1 MGIAKGF
8 TEPTD
13 RVKRLKQR
21 IIDATPTVE
30 ADRAEL
36 VTEAYRAHEKE
47 APVMRI
53 AHANEHILNNI
64 PITIRPDELIV
75 GSATLTDRGCQLFP
89 EYSYDWVAAEF
100 DTMATRKCDPFE
112 IPEDTKHRLEKVFE
126 YWPGRTNSEL
136 ASSLMSDTCQKC
148 QDLGVFTVG
157 NYYYNGIG
165 HVCVDYGKVL
175 RVGFSGII
183 KEAAEKKAA
192 LDPNDPATIKK
203 RQFYDAVII
212 TYNACI
218 NYAHRYA
225 EMALD
230 MAKKE
235 INPQR
240 QKELLVIAQNCQN
253 VPEKPASNFWEACQ
267 SFWFVQ
273 LIMQIESSGHSI
285 SPGRFDQYMYP
296 YYKNDANMTRDF
308 AQELVDCIFIKLNDL
323 NKTRDAVSDELF
335 AGYAIF
341 QNMCAGGQTPEG
353 LDATNDV
360 SYMQLDAIAHTGLPQ
375 PSMSIRYWDGTPD
388 EFLYRACEVVR
399 LGHGLPAMYNDEVAI
414 PMLENDGVSL
424 EDARDWLPIGCV
436 EPQPQHKTDGW
447 HDAAFFN
454 CCKVLDIT
462 MHNGRCRGEQLG
474 PKTGEMTD
482 FKTFEE
488 FVSAY
493 EEQMKFFIDYLV
505 EADNCVDYAHM
516 MNMTLPFESAL
527 VDGCMDKGATV
538 QEGAAIYN
546 FTGPQ
551 AFGTA
556 DVIDSFV
563 AVKKQVFDDKTM
575 TMADMMEAVD
585 NNFGYAVDPT
595 GAPSGAD
602 RSQVAPSGG
611 AGSATSTAGR
621 SAMEQKIWDV
631 VQSVLKGSSNVDI
644 ASIAESASASSAP
657 CGEGCKKNPTA
668 ADLAKWEKIHQLLLN
683 SPHFGNDIPE
693 VDLLGRRITKI
704 YSSNV
709 HGKKNPRGGIYHA
722 GCYTVSANV
731 GMGRAVDALPDGRLA
746 QTALSDNISP
756 RHGCDVSGP
765 TAANASSATIDA
777 LDFGNGTLLNQKL
790 LPSAVAGDEGLKRFA
805 ALVRA
810 YFDHKGYHIQFNIV
824 DRATL
829 LEAQKHPEQHK
840 DLIVRVAG
848 YSAQFVV
855 LAKDVQDDII
865 ARTEQ
870 TFE

>member
-1 MGIAKGF
+1 MAIAKGF
-8 TEPTD
+8 SEPTD
-13 RVKRLKQR
+13 RIKKLKAR
-21 IIDATPTVE
+21 IIDAMPTVE

-36 VTEAYRAHEKE
+36 LTEAYKKYEGAT
-47 APVMRI
+47 PVIRN
-53 AHANEHILNNI
+53 ARANEAIFNGI
-64 PITIRPDELIV
+64 PVTIRPGELIV
-75 GSATLTDRGCQLFP
+75 GALTVTDRGCQIYP
-89 EYSYDWVAAEF
+89 EFSYDWVEAEF

-112 IPEDTKHRLEKVFE
+112 IPEDTKRRLSEVFK
-126 YWPGRTNSEL
+126 YWPGKTNSDL
-136 ASSLMSDTCQKC
+136 AHSLMSDKALECQAE
-148 QDLGVFTVG
+148 GVFTVG
-157 NYYYNGIG
+157 NYYFGGIG

-175 RVGFSGII
+175 RVGFSGIV

-192 LDPNDPATIKK
+192 LDPEDPETIVKT
-203 RQFYDAVII
+203 QFYDAVII
-212 TYNACI
+212 TYNAAI
-218 NYAHRYA
+218 NLAHRYA
-225 EMALD
+225 AKALEMAQT
-230 MAKKE
+230 E

-240 QKELLVIAQNCQN
+240 KKELLQIAQNCAN
-253 VPEKPASNFWEACQ
+253 VPEKPAQNFWEACQ
-267 SFWFVQ
+267 AFWFVQ
-273 LIMQIESSGHSI
+273 LIMHLESSGHSI

-296 YYKNDANMTRDF
+296 YYQNDTIDRDF

-323 NKTRDAVSDELF
+323 NKTRDAISDELF

-360 SYMQLDAIAHTGLPQ
+360 SYMQLDAIAHVGLPQ

-388 EFLYRACEVVR
+388 EFLLRACEVVR
-399 LGHGLPAMYNDEVAI
+399 LGHGLPAMYSDEVAI
-414 PMLENDGVSL
+414 PMLENDGVCL

-436 EPQPQHKTDGW
+436 EPQPQHKADGW

-462 MHNGRCRGEQLG
+462 LHNGKSRGKQLG
-474 PKTGEMTD
+474 PKTGEMTEMQ
-482 FKTFEE
+482 TFED
-488 FVSAY
+488 FVKAY
-493 EEQMKFFIDYLV
+493 EEQMKFFVHYLV
-505 EADNCVDYAHM
+505 ESDNCVDYAHM
-516 MNMTLPFESAL
+516 MNMPMPFESAL
-527 VDGCMDKGATV
+527 VDGCLDKGKSV
-538 QEGAAIYN
+538 QEGAAKYN

-563 AVKKQVFDDKTM
+563 AVKQNVFEDHKY
-575 TMADMMEAVD
+575 TMAEMMDAID
-585 NNFGYAVDPT
+585 NNFGYTVDPNFNPT
-595 GAPSGAD
+595 GSDREQGCGTAPASA
-602 RSQVAPSGG
+602 GG
-611 AGSATSTAGR
+611 GSTR
-621 SAMEQKIWDV
+621 SAMEQKVWEV
-631 VQSVLKGSSNVDI
+631 VQSVLGESNAIDLSALNGGEPVVTG
-644 ASIAESASASSAP
+644 ASAGS
-657 CGEGCKKNPTA
+657 
-668 ADLAKWEKIHQLLLN
+668 DQLAKWNKIHKQML
-683 SPHFGNDIPE
+683 SAPHFGNDIPE
-693 VDLLGRRITKI
+693 VDLLGRRVTKI
-704 YSSNV
+704 YSSEV
-709 HGKKNPRGGIYHA
+709 HGQKNPRGGIYHA

-731 GMGRAVDALPDGRLA
+731 GMGRDVDALPDGRLA
-746 QTALSDNISP
+746 QSALSDNISP
-756 RHGCDVSGP
+756 RHGFDVSGP

-824 DRATL
+824 NRESL
-829 LEAQKHPEQHK
+829 LEAQAHPEQHK

>member
-36 VTEAYRAHEKE
+36 ITEAYRAHEKE

-53 AHANEHILNNI
+53 AHANEHILNHI

-175 RVGFSGII
+175 KVGFSGII
-183 KEAAEKKAA
+183 KEAAERKAA

-230 MAKKE
+230 MAKTE

-296 YYKNDANMTRDF
+296 YYKNDPNITHDF

-353 LDATNDV
+353 LDATNDI

-388 EFLYRACEVVR
+388 EFLHRACEVVR

-482 FKTFEE
+482 FRRVALFNGDIFAREHRKIDRRRRRCDVKRNVMGFGQNRNGKCPD
-488 FVSAY
+488 FVGHIPIAGDAVRTDHDGVNFALMHHPAGHVICDQRDRNIVLVQLVGR
-493 EEQMKFFIDYLV
+493 EPCPLEQRAGFIRVNLDVLAGFLGC
-505 EADNCVDYAHM
+505 ADD
-516 MNMTLPFESAL
+516 
-527 VDGCMDKGATV
+527 
-538 QEGAAIYN
+538 
-546 FTGPQ
+546 
-551 AFGTA
+551 
-556 DVIDSFV
+556 
-563 AVKKQVFDDKTM
+563 
-575 TMADMMEAVD
+575 
-585 NNFGYAVDPT
+585 
-595 GAPSGAD
+595 
-602 RSQVAPSGG
+602 
-611 AGSATSTAGR
+611 
-621 SAMEQKIWDV
+621 
-631 VQSVLKGSSNVDI
+631 
-644 ASIAESASASSAP
+644 AES
-657 CGEGCKKNPTA
+657 
-668 ADLAKWEKIHQLLLN
+668 
-683 SPHFGNDIPE
+683 
-693 VDLLGRRITKI
+693 
-704 YSSNV
+704 
-709 HGKKNPRGGIYHA
+709 
-722 GCYTVSANV
+722 
-731 GMGRAVDALPDGRLA
+731 RAVIGGR
-746 QTALSDNISP
+746 Q
-756 RHGCDVSGP
+756 
-765 TAANASSATIDA
+765 
-777 LDFGNGTLLNQKL
+777 
-790 LPSAVAGDEGLKRFA
+790 
-805 ALVRA
+805 RA
-810 YFDHKGYHIQFNIV
+810 
-824 DRATL
+824 
-829 LEAQKHPEQHK
+829 
-840 DLIVRVAG
+840 RVAMG
-848 YSAQFVV
+848 QNRA
-855 LAKDVQDDII
+855 
-865 ARTEQ
+865 ARLD
-870 TFE
+870 